1 MKAVATK
8 VISFLA
14 CAFVALQAFGF
25 YATYCA
31 WGCNWDWILSAAV
44 AIFSVAVLGAHYFL
58 VRIGLVLFY
67 NLRSNKPDSE
77 TERNGL

>member
-44 AIFSVAVLGAHYFL
+44 AIFSVAVLEAHYFFPYRFGPFL
-58 VRIGLVLFY
+58 PSAKQQTRLG
-67 NLRSNKPDSE
+67 N
-77 TERNGL
+77 